1 MKVTVIMWI
10 CLDCQLTCLLW
21 IQSGSS
27 RIQQDPV
34 LSTVTTYLPFTL
46 GSGCLCTSLQLSLSP
61 ILSPQTHKISE

>member
-27 RIQQDPV
+27 RIQCCPR
-34 LSTVTTYLPFTL
+34 VTTYLPFTL